1 MESSITLKS
10 NGSSFFEKLVSFYFF
25 RESVL
30 RRFEY
35 ESDDDFFEDED
46 EEDEALTYSNQNK
59 TIDPIQVDLL
69 STYISSPSTFSRTS
83 QTRKSVER
91 QNLLKSTKLSHEQ
104 VEGWA
109 LMLERNPKKSNIIQD
124 FIIWRNTK

>member
-1 MESSITLKS
+1 MFL
-10 NGSSFFEKLVSFYFF
+10 F

-35 ESDDDFFEDED
+35 ESDDDYFEDED
-46 EEDEALTYSNQNK
+46 ETLTHSNQNK
-59 TIDPIQVDLL
+59 TIDPIQVTLL

-83 QTRKSVER
+83 ETRKSLER
-91 QNLLKSTKLSHEQ
+91 QNLLKGTKLSHEQ

-109 LMLERNPKKSNIIQD
+109 LMLERNPKKSNVIQD
-124 FIIWRNTK
+124 FIIWRSTK